1 MKARLIACAALT
13 FALAGC
19 DGYGLY
25 CEGPLADA
33 CSKARDLA
41 TVVTVQLGDEAV
53 ASGNAIIGQG
63 GALGNKGRLEAS
75 FRARVTSNGS
85 PQFDNVMVRTDAT
98 VGSSTFGADTRPT
111 TSFAGD
117 FALRVSR
124 GDRVGDT
131 RVAALDLVG
140 GFSLTPH
147 IDGGSIQTNGSALGV
162 SLGARLGILQ
172 ETKTLPAVSLTG
184 MFRTI
189 PKFSVTS
196 QSIPTDSGG
205 SVTLSLNNGDILT
218 TGWRLAASKQ
228 LGRFGIAGGL
238 GRETY
243 DGTVEFAVA
252 ASSTSGGSQTVDLT
266 ARRNTAFIG
275 GSLGMGRAT
284 LAAELGSVFGG
295 KIPSM
300 NNTFE
305 ESPDAA
311 RAYLTLGVR
320 LPIGKQP
327 Q

>member
-1 MKARLIACAALT
+1 MKARPIACAALT
-13 FALAGC
+13 LALAGC
-19 DGYGLY
+19 DDYGLL
-25 CEGPLADA
+25 CEGNLVDA
-33 CSKARDLA
+33 CSKVRDLA

-63 GALGNKGRLEAS
+63 GALGNKGRMEAS
-75 FRARVTSNGS
+75 FRAKVTSKGS
-85 PQFDNVMVRTDAT
+85 PQFDNVTVRTDAT
-98 VGSSTFGADTRPT
+98 VGSSTFGVDTRPA

-131 RVAALDLVG
+131 RIAALDLIG
-140 GFSLTPH
+140 GFSVTPH
-147 IDGGSIQTNGSALGV
+147 LDGGSIETNGSSFGV

-172 ETKTLPAVSLTG
+172 ETNSLPAVSLTG
-184 MFRTI
+184 MFRTL
-189 PKFSVTS
+189 PKFYATM
-196 QSIPTDSGG
+196 QSLPTDSGG
-205 SVTLSLNNGDILT
+205 SVTLSLNNGEILT

-228 LGRFGIAGGL
+228 LGRFGISGGL

-243 DGTVEFAVA
+243 DGTVQIAVD
-252 ASSTSGGSQTVDLT
+252 ASSIPGGSETINLT
-266 ARRNTAFIG
+266 ARRNTAFVG

-295 KIPSM
+295 KIPSL
-300 NNTFE
+300 NNTFQ

-327 Q
+327 E